1 MRKVTGTNCVSIA
14 YKLGTKKILQ
24 NIFLL
29 AQQHSVYEGGREGVK
44 KLRFLE
50 NTQIHDVPVLI
61 LRNHANFIVL
71 SRIKIKNICKINFP
85 KINYFSVLNLVFG
98 LF

>member
-14 YKLGTKKILQ
+14 YRLGTKKILK

-29 AQQHSVYEGGREGVK
+29 AQQHSVYEGVREGVK

-50 NTQIHDVPVLI
+50 NSQIDDVPEREQASFASSASI
-61 LRNHANFIVL
+61 AL
-71 SRIKIKNICKINFP
+71 SGA
-85 KINYFSVLNLVFG
+85 S
-98 LF
+98 